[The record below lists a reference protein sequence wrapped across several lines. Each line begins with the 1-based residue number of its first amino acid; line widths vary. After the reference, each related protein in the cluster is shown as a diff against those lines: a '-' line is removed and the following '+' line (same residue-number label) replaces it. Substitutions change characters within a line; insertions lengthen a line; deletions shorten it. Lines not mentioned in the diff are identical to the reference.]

1 MCWNEHVSLNTF
13 LFSTFVLA
21 LIIYNNLYTPYKIKE
36 IHSLAAYLF
45 LFSIILMQLVEFF
58 LWRNLNT
65 NYNIILSGLGL
76 CLLLLQPVFSLSL
89 VQSVDLREWLTVVYI
104 FWILTLGNLRVEK
117 TVVDTTGHLRW
128 GVFKDFNLFVMGWI
142 VFLFIGPVYRGL
154 WIEVF
159 LASVLGFI
167 TLYLY
172 QHPGTRGSMWCWF
185 VNILFLYYT
194 CILLL
199 VLPFCM

>member
-13 LFSTFVLA
+13 LFSSFVLA

-45 LFSIILMQLVEFF
+45 LISIILMQLVEFF

-65 NYNIILSGLGL
+65 DYNLILGRLGL
-76 CLLLLQPVFSLSL
+76 WLLLLQPVFSLSL
-89 VQSVDLREWLTVVYI
+89 IQWVELREWMTVLYI
-104 FWILTLGNLRVEK
+104 FWVLTLGNLSVEK
-117 TVVDTTGHLRW
+117 TVLDTTGHLRC
-128 GVFKDFNLFVMGWI
+128 GFFKDFNLFAMGWI

-159 LASVLGFI
+159 LASVVGLI

-172 QHPGTRGSMWCWF
+172 PGTRGSMWQWV
-185 VNILFLYYT
+185 VNILFLYYI

-199 VLPFCM
+199 VLPFCV